1 MRIALFE
8 PDIPQNTGNILR
20 LGACLNIE
28 VDIIEPAGFLFNDK
42 RFKRASMDYI
52 KFAKYKKH
60 IDWSEF
66 YRWSKKN
73 NFRLIL
79 LTTKSKNKYFNY
91 KFKNK
96 DILLFGRES
105 AGVPDFV
112 RNNVDES
119 LTIPM
124 KKKMRSINLSSS
136 VAIVVGEACRQL
148 NIY

>member
-28 VDIIEPAGFLFNDK
+28 IDIIEPTGFSFNDK
-42 RFKRASMDYI
+42 RFKRSSMDYI

>member
-66 YRWSKKN
+66 YGWSKKN

-79 LTTKSKNKYFNY
+79 FTTKSKNKYFNY
-91 KFKNK
+91 KFKKK

-105 AGVPDFV
+105 AGVPNFV
-112 RNNVDES
+112 RNNVDEN

>member
-91 KFKNK
+91 KFKKK

>member
-28 VDIIEPAGFLFNDK
+28 IDIIEPTGFSFNDK
-42 RFKRASMDYI
+42 RFKRSSMDYI

-124 KKKMRSINLSSS
+124 KQKMRSINLSSS

>member
-79 LTTKSKNKYFNY
+79 LTTKSKNKYFN
-91 KFKNK
+91 
-96 DILLFGRES
+96 
-105 AGVPDFV
+105 
-112 RNNVDES
+112 
-119 LTIPM
+119 
-124 KKKMRSINLSSS
+124 
-136 VAIVVGEACRQL
+136 
-148 NIY
+148 

>member
-66 YRWSKKN
+66 YGWSKKN

-79 LTTKSKNKYFNY
+79 FTTKSKNKYFNY
-91 KFKNK
+91 KFKKN

-105 AGVPDFV
+105 AGVPNFV